1 MKTNSVETLTLPV
14 EGMTCASCVL
24 RVEKAVKKIEG
35 VQDASVNLATEKVT
49 LKYDGSKVSL
59 EELAKAVDEAG
70 YKLVIPEKTP
80 GVSESEPG
88 KTPGISDDPHDHHLH
103 ESYAKLKKE
112 FTFSAIITMPIMA
125 VSMLQMTDWFVSWW
139 PISMDDTNRLLLVA
153 TSLVMA
159 VSGKRFFSIS
169 WKLARHFS
177 ADMNTLVAVG
187 TGTAYLYSAITVLFP
202 HWLGLHQAGDHI
214 YFDTAAVIVTL
225 ILMGRLLETKAKRRT
240 SDAIKKLMGLQPKT
254 ARVLRNGTEFDITIS
269 EVVTGDI
276 ILVRPGEKIPV
287 DGAITKGSTSIDE
300 SMVTGES
307 MPVEKTS
314 GQKVVG
320 GTINKNGSIEFRTT
334 AVGKNT
340 VIAQIIRL
348 VEEAQGSKAPIQA
361 LADKIASVF
370 VPVVIGIAVLTFAL
384 WFVVGETSF
393 TGAMVNFIAVL
404 IIACPCALGLATPTA
419 IMVGSGVGA
428 SHGILIKNAQSLE
441 RAREIQTIVFDKTGT
456 ITEGK
461 PSVTDFVSLNG
472 SDEISILQ
480 KVSSIE
486 KKSEHPLGE
495 AVVEYAKLK
504 SISPKDVESFHSYPG
519 LGVSAVVDGAAVA
532 VGNIALMKDWSV
544 KTDEAGP
551 VAARLSEEGKTPIFV
566 AVNGL
571 LSAIIGIADTIKPT
585 SHEAVQ
591 QLKKMNLE
599 VVMMSGDNRATA
611 EAIARQ
617 AGIEMVIAGV
627 MPGEKA
633 SRVKMLQEKGKVV
646 AMVGDGVNDAPAL
659 AQADLGIAM
668 GGGTDVAMETADITL
683 MKNDLLG
690 VVQAIRLS
698 QATLRTIKQ
707 NLFWAFIYNV
717 VGIPVAAFGLMNPMF
732 AAGAMAFSSV
742 SVVTNSLRLRFA
754 RF

>member
-1 MKTNSVETLTLPV
+1 
-14 EGMTCASCVL
+14 
-24 RVEKAVKKIEG
+24 
-35 VQDASVNLATEKVT
+35 
-49 LKYDGSKVSL
+49 
-59 EELAKAVDEAG
+59 
-70 YKLVIPEKTP
+70 
-80 GVSESEPG
+80 
-88 KTPGISDDPHDHHLH
+88 
-103 ESYAKLKKE
+103 
-112 FTFSAIITMPIMA
+112 
-125 VSMLQMTDWFVSWW
+125 
-139 PISMDDTNRLLLVA
+139 
-153 TSLVMA
+153 
-159 VSGKRFFSIS
+159 
-169 WKLARHFS
+169 
-177 ADMNTLVAVG
+177 MNTLVAVG
-187 TGTAYLYSAITVLFP
+187 TGTAYLYSAVAVLFP
-202 HWLGLHQAGDHI
+202 HWLGLHHAGDHI

-225 ILMGRLLETKAKRRT
+225 ILLGRLLEAKAKHRA
-240 SDAIKKLMGLQPKT
+240 SDAIKKLMGLQPKS
-254 ARVLRNGTEFDITIS
+254 ARVLRNGIELDIPV
-269 EVVTGDI
+269 EQVAKDDVV
-276 ILVRPGEKIPV
+276 LVRPGEKIPV
-287 DGAITKGSTSIDE
+287 DGVITRGSTSIDE

-307 MPVEKTS
+307 MPVERIV

-370 VPVVIGIAVLTFAL
+370 VPVVIGIALLTFAL
-384 WFVVGETSF
+384 WFTVGETSF

-472 SDEISILQ
+472 SDEISVLQ
-480 KVSSIE
+480 KVSSVE
-486 KKSEHPLGE
+486 KKSEHPLGQ

-504 SISPKDVESFHSYPG
+504 SIAPKDVESFQSYPG
-519 LGVSAVVDGAAVA
+519 LGVSAVVDGVA
-532 VGNIALMKDWSV
+532 VVAGNMAMMKDWSV
-544 KTDEAGP
+544 KTDEAET
-551 VAARLSEEGKTPIFV
+551 VAARLSEEGKTSILV
-566 AVNGL
+566 AVNGTL
-571 LSAIIGIADTIKPT
+571 AAIIGIADTIKPT

-591 QLKKMNLE
+591 LLRRMNLE
-599 VVMMSGDNRATA
+599 VVMMSGDNQATA

-617 AGIEMVIAGV
+617 AGIETVIAGV

-633 SRVKMLQEKGKVV
+633 SRIKMLQAEGKVV

-698 QATLRTIKQ
+698 KATLRTIKQ

-717 VGIPVAAFGLMNPMF
+717 VGIPVAALGLLNPIF
-732 AAGAMAFSSV
+732 AAAAMAFSSV
-742 SVVTNSLRLRFA
+742 SVVSNSLRLRFSSL
-754 RF
+754 